1 MVEYGHGI
9 SDGPAGQVS
18 PGGGGAGDAAAGDA
32 AASSDWGVAI
42 GNAAGDAWQTF
53 TALQAW
59 QMALIVVLII
69 GGLIVLKRAF

>member
-18 PGGGGAGDAAAGDA
+18 PGGGGAGDAAAN
-32 AASSDWGVAI
+32 SDWGVAI

>member
-9 SDGPAGQVS
+9 SDGPAGQVA
-18 PGGGGAGDAAAGDA
+18 PGGGGGAAGDA
-32 AASSDWGVAI
+32 AANSDWGVAI

-69 GGLIVLKRAF
+69 AGLIVLRRAF

>member
-9 SDGPAGQVS
+9 SDGPAGQVA
-18 PGGGGAGDAAAGDA
+18 PAGGGGGDA

-69 GGLIVLKRAF
+69 AGLVVLKRAF

>member
-18 PGGGGAGDAAAGDA
+18 PAGGGGGGDVAAN
-32 AASSDWGVAI
+32 SDWGVAI

-53 TALQAW
+53 TALPGW

-69 GGLIVLKRAF
+69 AGLVVLKRAF